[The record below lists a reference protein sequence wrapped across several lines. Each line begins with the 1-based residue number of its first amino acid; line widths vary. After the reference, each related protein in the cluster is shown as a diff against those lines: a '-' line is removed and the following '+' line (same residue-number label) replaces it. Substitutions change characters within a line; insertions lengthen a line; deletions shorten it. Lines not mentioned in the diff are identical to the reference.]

1 MCKLIFCGWSVEMQN
16 WFCYT
21 IYVDMFQEIYS
32 YIFMFDIPS
41 TSYHIQVFKDGVAKG
56 TEFL

>member
-1 MCKLIFCGWSVEMQN
+1 MQN